1 VSKTYTFETN
11 YIKKET
17 VKMKKIAMLLLVLTL
32 AAVPMTASAQE
43 TTNTAFQVVNLSD
56 TTDANVT
63 IVFYDTSGAETHTLE
78 DTISKG
84 SSKTYVQ
91 ADMEAALG
99 TTFNGSVVVSADQEI
114 AAIVNQNTAN
124 DDATSGYNASYT
136 GFSEGGTDFYI
147 PIVLNNFYGYSTE
160 ISIQNAG
167 NDPVNVDVTYDT
179 TGCTD
184 EVDDLKKGTVVRFDN
199 TETCSGGLNAN
210 GSATV
215 SATGPVVAVVN
226 QMSDGDNLEQTY
238 NGFALANAGSTLY
251 TPIALHAFYGFN
263 SSFQVQNVSGSE
275 MDICATYSDDVHE
288 CVEGVAD
295 GASATFLQGDEDHAN
310 TWTGSAVITNTTG
323 GDMVGVVNQQ
333 GGNSAASFNMYTEG
347 AAKWSLPSLLYE
359 YYGFT
364 SSFQVQNVSDSNV
377 DITVTYDDGSS
388 AESLDVAPGDTATF
402 VQNDETGHTANQAF
416 SAVVEATGGE
426 IVVVVNQD
434 VLTPGAIDYQYSYN
448 AVPLE

>member
-1 VSKTYTFETN
+1 
-11 YIKKET
+11 
-17 VKMKKIAMLLLVLTL
+17 MRKIAILLIVLTL
-32 AAVPMTASAQE
+32 AAVPMAANAQGE
-43 TTNTAFQVVNLSD
+43 TTDTAFQVVNLSD
-56 TTDANVT
+56 TEANVT
-63 IVFYDTSGAETHTLE
+63 IVFYGTDGSEVYSMD
-78 DTISKG
+78 DTIGAG

-91 ADMEAALG
+91 GDMGTELG

-124 DDATSGYNASYT
+124 EDATSGYNASYT

-167 NDPVNVDVTYDT
+167 SDPVDVDVTYDT
-179 TGCTD
+179 AGCTD
-184 EVDDLKKGTVVRFDN
+184 EVDGLEKGTAVRFDN
-199 TETCSGGLNAN
+199 TESCSGGLNAN

-226 QMSDGDNLEQTY
+226 QMSDGANLEQTY

-251 TPIALHAFYGFN
+251 TPIALHEFYGFN
-263 SSFQVQNVSGSE
+263 SSFQVQNVSGAE
-275 MDICATYSDDVHE
+275 MDICATYSDDVYE

-295 GASATFLQGDEDHAN
+295 GASATFLQGDEDHA
-310 TWTGSAVITNTTG
+310 TQWTGSAVITNTTG

-333 GGNSAASFNMYTEG
+333 GGNSAASFNMYTGG

-359 YYGFT
+359 FFGFT
-364 SSFQVQNVSDSNV
+364 SSFQVQNVSDSQV
-377 DITVTYDDGSS
+377 EVAVTYDDGVTVDTKS
-388 AESLDVAPGDTATF
+388 VAAGDTATF